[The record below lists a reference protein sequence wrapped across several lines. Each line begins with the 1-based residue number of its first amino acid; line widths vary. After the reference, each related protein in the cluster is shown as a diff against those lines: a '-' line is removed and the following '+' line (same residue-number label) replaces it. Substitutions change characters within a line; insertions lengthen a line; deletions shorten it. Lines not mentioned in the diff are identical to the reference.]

1 MARRIFAR
9 GSYTFKYFE
18 SSKLPST
25 YRSENQSRKKTAE
38 TDAIFDNVRQMNT
51 QADADPEFVKPDRMD
66 SRQSFFQADEGL
78 YTLAYNIS
86 KCHIN
91 ELIFSALCRK
101 LTT

>member
-1 MARRIFAR
+1 MV
-9 GSYTFKYFE
+9 
-18 SSKLPST
+18 T
-25 YRSENQSRKKTAE
+25 YL
-38 TDAIFDNVRQMNT
+38 
-51 QADADPEFVKPDRMD
+51 ADYQPYAHRLDFVKPARMGGG
-66 SRQSFFQADEGL
+66 QSFFQPDEGL